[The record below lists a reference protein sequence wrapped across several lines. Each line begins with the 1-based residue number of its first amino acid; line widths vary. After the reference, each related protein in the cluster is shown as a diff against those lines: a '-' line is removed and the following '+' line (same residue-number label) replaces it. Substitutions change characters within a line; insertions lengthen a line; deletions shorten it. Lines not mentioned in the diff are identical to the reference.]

1 MNPNLVRVAAT
12 LLVAATKLKMLSQEG
27 SEPFYYLI
35 NLIFLYVFWTSM
47 RDIAHAV
54 SGKNYIIISP
64 KYGPEYKAYR
74 KDKSFWYYL
83 NLGWSTLLTTFVLG
97 ILFRNDLVERLIDL
111 FR

>member
-35 NLIFLYVFWTSM
+35 NLIFLYVFWGSM
-47 RDIAHAV
+47 RDISHVV

-74 KDKSFWYYL
+74 KEQPFWYCL
-83 NLGWSTLLTTFVLG
+83 NLGASTLFATFVLG
-97 ILFRNDLVERLIDL
+97 IFFRHDLVERVLDFFL
-111 FR
+111 